1 MVVVAGRGY
10 IGRWCGSRPPSS
22 HSSSPARTYLVRLPA
37 PVQSTYTHT
46 MSRKSGSR
54 SSSKRSKK
62 SGGGS
67 NVFDMFTQR
76 QVAEFKEGFQL
87 MDRDKDGIIGKTDL
101 RATYDEI
108 GRIATDAELDGM
120 LEDAPGPINF
130 TMLLNMFA
138 ERQTGESDDDD
149 VVAKAF
155 IAFSD
160 DQGLIDCDTFRHALM
175 TWGDRFSAQE
185 ADDALDQMEVDDNGK
200 IEVQTIIQML
210 TAGGGDEGAAEEDAS

>member
-1 MVVVAGRGY
+1 
-10 IGRWCGSRPPSS
+10 
-22 HSSSPARTYLVRLPA
+22 
-37 PVQSTYTHT
+37 

-54 SSSKRSKK
+54 SSSKRGSKK

-87 MDRDKDGIIGKTDL
+87 MDRDKDGVIGKNDL
-101 RATYDEI
+101 RGTFDEI
-108 GRIATDAELDGM
+108 GRIATDQELDEM
-120 LEDAPGPINF
+120 LADAPAPINF

-160 DQGLIDCDTFRHALM
+160 EEGLIDCDTFRHALM
-175 TWGDRFSAQE
+175 TWGDKFSAQE
-185 ADDALDQMEVDDNGK
+185 ADDAIDQMDVGDDGK
-200 IEVQTIIQML
+200 IDVQTIIQML
-210 TAGGGDEGAAEEDAS
+210 TAGAGDDAAAGEGEEA

>member
-1 MVVVAGRGY
+1 
-10 IGRWCGSRPPSS
+10 
-22 HSSSPARTYLVRLPA
+22 
-37 PVQSTYTHT
+37 

-54 SSSKRSKK
+54 SSSKKSKK

-87 MDRDKDGIIGKTDL
+87 MDRDKDGVIGKSDL
-101 RATYDEI
+101 RATFDEI
-108 GRIATDAELDGM
+108 GRIATDQELDDM
-120 LEDAPGPINF
+120 LGDAPGPINF

-155 IAFSD
+155 MAFAD
-160 DQGLIDCDTFRHALM
+160 DAGLIDCDTFRHALM
-175 TWGDRFSAQE
+175 TWGDKFSSQE
-185 ADDALDQMEVDDNGK
+185 ADDALDQMDIDDAGK
-200 IEVQTIIQML
+200 IDVNGVIQML
-210 TAGGGDEGAAEEDAS
+210 TAGGGDEAAAEETA

>member
-1 MVVVAGRGY
+1 MGGVRRPLRSRRRSLGAVVEAT
-10 IGRWCGSRPPSS
+10 
-22 HSSSPARTYLVRLPA
+22 SPAASVA
-37 PVQSTYTHT
+37 A

-54 SSSKRSKK
+54 SSSKKSKK

-87 MDRDKDGIIGKTDL
+87 MDRDKDGVIGKSDL
-101 RATYDEI
+101 RATFD
-108 GRIATDAELDGM
+108 DM
-120 LEDAPGPINF
+120 LGDAPGPINF

-155 IAFSD
+155 IAFAD
-160 DQGLIDCDTFRHALM
+160 DNGLMDCDNFRHALM
-175 TWGDRFSAQE
+175 TWGDKFTNQE
-185 ADDALDQMEVDDNGK
+185 ADDALDQMDIDDAGK
-200 IEVQTIIQML
+200 IEVQSVIQML
-210 TAGGGDEGAAEEDAS
+210 TAGGGAEETAEEETA